1 MGNYMSVEHAKSA
14 HGSVDTAALSEN
26 LSSKQQRLLRWGLV
40 REKDWAQL
48 PTEGIYQIVISEVL
62 ETGSA
67 HTLIHGGSRAFAVAA
82 VLDLGLRMLES
93 PRGRQA
99 LQNLALRTFKC
110 TCPES
115 ENLFPSSQH
124 SHICPDSQQSSD
136 LPLAISTFLRSVRYR
151 FPTVILDKRDG
162 FQDKG
167 FSVKQ
172 HGSHN
177 DEDFWC
183 SHIPT
188 LENLKFNPK
197 EEAVLHL
204 SWELVDKLYW
214 TRLKA
219 DTWSIYSSSSQDKE
233 KGEQPK
239 MVRFKRLQFHLAT
252 MVAHH
257 LCHLFMDSFMKGD
270 KNPLADKVD
279 EVRVLR
285 LAQRY
290 DAGEEF
296 ENEFFGGRPRLFIDG
311 TFNDASQG
319 PEDRYAGQSYL
330 VKRGEDSRR
339 IGAVIPL
346 DRVVEYLRGGR
357 SLFSYWFAFDY
368 TDGVLTIVRTDF
380 SSPLLSPSYYEK
392 DDSRFELYRDIK
404 RRCRGPGIAK
414 DHNKGHNN
422 DNKRKAE
429 AEAELVATEAIVE
442 KSSFDQSDKFSL
454 PWDVKDNE
462 YRMLKKACYDPSV
475 RLVDTLGY

>member
-26 LSSKQQRLLRWGLV
+26 LSSKKQRLLRWGLV
-40 REKDWAQL
+40 REKDWTQL
-48 PTEGIYQIVISEVL
+48 PTEGIYQIAISEVL

-67 HTLIHGGSRAFAVAA
+67 HPLVHGGSRAFAVTA

-115 ENLFPSSQH
+115 ENTFPSSQH
-124 SHICPDSQQSSD
+124 SHICPDSQKCSG

-151 FPTVILDKRDG
+151 FPAVILDKRDG
-162 FQDKG
+162 FQDKA
-167 FSVKQ
+167 FSIKQ

-188 LENLKFNPK
+188 LEKLKFNPK

-219 DTWSIYSSSSQDKE
+219 DTWSIYSLSSQDKE

-239 MVRFKRLQFHLAT
+239 MVRFKGLQFHLAT

-257 LCHLFMDSFMKGD
+257 LCHLFMDLLMKGD
-270 KNPLADKVD
+270 DNPLADKVD

-311 TFNDASQG
+311 TFNDASKG
-319 PEDRYAGQSYL
+319 PEERYAGQSYL

-346 DRVVEYLRGGR
+346 DRIEEYLRG
-357 SLFSYWFAFDY
+357 
-368 TDGVLTIVRTDF
+368 DF
-380 SSPLLSPSYYEK
+380 SSPLLSAGYSEK

-404 RRCRGPGIAK
+404 RRYRGPGIARE
-414 DHNKGHNN
+414 HNKGHKN
-422 DNKRKAE
+422 DNKRIS
-429 AEAELVATEAIVE
+429 EAELEATADIVE
-442 KSSFDQSDKFSL
+442 NGSFDHL
-454 PWDVKDNE
+454 PWDVKIDE
-462 YRMLKKACYDPSV
+462 YKMLKKACYNPSV